1 MKKHVVLIKSNNP
14 EKFNYCK
21 FGNYKDKQ
29 GRNVNLVDVNDQK
42 IDGYEMSFALISLD
56 INQKQDNRIYT
67 FLKEHPL
74 IGNFTLDDMRA
85 NEEKNAEGALK
96 SAEAITKAT
105 ELSDNAMRDL
115 ALLVGMDTDLDD
127 TMLKAKII
135 QFSNQS
141 PDKFLSLI
149 NDMDQEYRIF
159 LKKAVN
165 KKVLT
170 NVNGVWKHGSLNIG
184 LSDDQAIVWL
194 KDNADLYA
202 MLRHQV
208 RTGKVTQVEEKVAE
222 VAEVASD
229 SAPQTM
235 SRSTISQ
242 LEKEVSTPQ
251 ESVQIQAKPVQPQKK
266 SWFTKK

>member
-1 MKKHVVLIKSNNP
+1 MKKHIVLIKSKKP

-21 FGNYKDKQ
+21 FGSYKDKK
-29 GRNVNLVDVNDQK
+29 GKDVYLIDINDTK
-42 IDGYEMSFALISLD
+42 VDGYEMFQAVLSLD
-56 INQKQDNRIYT
+56 INDKQDKRVYD
-67 FLKEHPL
+67 FLKGHPL
-74 IGNFTLDDMRA
+74 MSGKFAIEDLRA

-105 ELSDNAMRDL
+105 ELNMNSMKDL
-115 ALLVGMDTDLDD
+115 ALLMGMDLDLDD

-141 PDKFLSLI
+141 PEKFLSLV

-194 KDNADLYA
+194 KENADLYA

-208 RTGKVTQVEEKVAE
+208 RTGTPTKIEEE
-222 VAEVASD
+222 
-229 SAPQTM
+229 APVV
-235 SRSTISQ
+235 
-242 LEKEVSTPQ
+242 KEVVADA
-251 ESVQIQAKPVQPQKK
+251 EVQPQTISTSTINQLEQESTKK
-266 SWFTKK
+266 GWFTKKK

>member
-1 MKKHVVLIKSNNP
+1 MKKHIVLIKSKRP
-14 EKFNYCK
+14 DKFNYCK
-21 FGNYKDKQ
+21 FGNYKDRQ
-29 GRNVNLVDVNDQK
+29 GRNVNLVDINDQMT
-42 IDGYEMSFALISLD
+42 DGYEMGQAVVSLD
-56 INQKQDNRIYT
+56 VNQKQDKRIYE

-74 IGNFTLDDMRA
+74 ISKFTIEDLRA

-105 ELSDNAMRDL
+105 ELTDNAMRDL
-115 ALLVGMDTDLDD
+115 ALLMGMESDLDD

-141 PDKFLSLI
+141 PEKFLSLV

-159 LKKAVN
+159 LKKAVS

-194 KDNADLYA
+194 KENADLYA

-208 RTGKVTQVEEKVAE
+208 RTGTPTKVEKKEPVVEELVTE
-222 VAEVASD
+222 TQSE
-229 SAPQTM
+229 PQTM
-235 SRSTISQ
+235 SSSTINK
-242 LEKEVSTPQ
+242 LEQ
-251 ESVQIQAKPVQPQKK
+251 EPVKK
-266 SWFTKK
+266 GWFTKNK